1 MGNIDL
7 HTHST
12 ASDGTSRPAE
22 LIREAQAAGLSALAL
37 TDHDTVAG
45 LEEAAAEAERLGVEF
60 VPGVELSAESP
71 GYPLHL
77 LGLWLP
83 LRPAGLAG
91 VLEDLRRKREERN
104 HAIIERLRE
113 RGLKVTYAELEA
125 LAAEGS
131 DEADEGR
138 SVGRPHIARLLM
150 AKGYVTHI
158 QEAFARYLGSWGS
171 AYVPKAKLT
180 AERAIALLKA
190 EGALAIMAHPCLV
203 NLSLTA
209 LERELSR
216 YRDMGL
222 DGLEVYYTEHSDQQT
237 RDYLRL
243 ARKLGLA
250 VTGGTDYHGAIK
262 PDIKLGRGKGKGK
275 LKIPYSVLA
284 DLKAYRAERGLAVSI
299 GA

>member
-12 ASDGTSRPAE
+12 ASDGTMRPAE
-22 LIREAQAAGLSALAL
+22 LVREAKAAGLSALAL

-45 LEEAAAEAERLGVEF
+45 LEEAAAEAERLGLEF

-83 LRPAGLAG
+83 LRPAGLAV

-113 RGLKVTYAELEA
+113 RGLNVTHEELEA
-125 LAAEGS
+125 IAAEG
-131 DEADEGR
+131 DPDAADEGR

-150 AKGYVTHI
+150 VKGYVTHI

-171 AYVPKAKLT
+171 AYVPKAKLS
-180 AERAIALLKA
+180 AEQAIALLKA
-190 EGALAIMAHPCLV
+190 DGGLAVMAHPCLV

-209 LERELSR
+209 LEKELIR

-250 VTGGTDYHGAIK
+250 VTGGTDFHGAIK

-275 LKIPYSVLA
+275 LKIPYSVLE
-284 DLKAYRAERGLAVSI
+284 DLKKYRAERGLA
-299 GA
+299 